1 MAHHDHSHR
10 PGAHHHDRR
19 PAPAFDLPIAALTAG
34 WWMRLA
40 ALLPLIALLWAAIAW
55 ALAE

>member
-10 PGAHHHDRR
+10 RTGSPERR

>member
-1 MAHHDHSHR
+1 MAQHNHSH
-10 PGAHHHDRR
+10 PGHAPHGHSRR
-19 PAPAFDLPIAALTAG
+19 PAFDLPIAALTAG

-55 ALAE
+55 ALGAD